1 MESQPYQYNVIFIGY
16 KSNFVLKF
24 KTGTKIKYI
33 IEEYFK
39 KIKKEN
45 LLLKNIDNIYFI
57 YDSRKL
63 DDYKEETM
71 EYLSHN
77 NYCNFYKVNVVNGRE
92 DDYNYQI
99 VDTIKTSFFTSVFKA
114 KIISMGSEEFVAV
127 KKIFKDKIKEEMKYL
142 RGKLEITDE
151 EFKPE
156 IEKFNSELE
165 NMKLCQCKSSV
176 KIYDYYETEK
186 EFVIIMELCDETLFH
201 ELIKT
206 ENGFDSEQIKVI
218 LLQLNEVFKIM
229 NAHKISHRDIKLNN
243 ILVKYL
249 DEQKTIFRVLLSDYG
264 ISNRLV
270 SLSRQFS
277 THVGNSLMM
286 APEILKNEKYNEK
299 CDLWSLGVII
309 YQLYTK
315 RLPYNGEVQSA
326 ILKDIKDRGQ
336 TILDIIRPEDQI
348 LKNLLS
354 KLLVENPEKRI
365 SWEQYFKH
373 PFFNDEP
380 SDVETN
386 SCLFI

>member
-1 MESQPYQYNVIFIGY
+1 MESKPHLYNVIFVGY

-57 YDSRKL
+57 YDCRKL
-63 DDYKEETM
+63 DDHKEETM
-71 EYLSHN
+71 EYLSKN
-77 NYCNFYKVNVVNGRE
+77 NYSNFYKVNVINGRE
-92 DDYNYQI
+92 DDYNYKI
-99 VDTIKTSFFTSVFKA
+99 IDTIKTSIFTSVFKA
-114 KIISMGSEEFVAV
+114 KIISMGAEEFVAV
-127 KKIFKDKIKEEMKYL
+127 KKINKDKIKDEMKYL
-142 RGKLEITDE
+142 LGKEEITDE
-151 EFKPE
+151 DFKPE
-156 IEKFNSELE
+156 IQKFNLELE

-229 NAHKISHRDIKLNN
+229 NKYKISHRDIKLNN

-270 SLSRQFS
+270 SLSRQFT

-315 RLPYNGEVQSA
+315 RFPYSGGVQSA
-326 ILKDIKDRGQ
+326 ILKDIEDKEQ
-336 TILDIIRPEDQI
+336 TILDIIRPEDRI
-348 LKNLLS
+348 LKDLLS
-354 KLLVENPEKRI
+354 KLLVVKPEKRI

-373 PFFNDEP
+373 PFFSDES
-380 SDVETN
+380 SDVETS